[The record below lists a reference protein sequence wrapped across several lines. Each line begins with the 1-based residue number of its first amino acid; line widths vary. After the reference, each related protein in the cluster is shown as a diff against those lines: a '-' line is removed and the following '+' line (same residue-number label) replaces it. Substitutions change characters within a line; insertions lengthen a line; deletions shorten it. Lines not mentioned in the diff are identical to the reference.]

1 MAGRRVLVVA
11 SDPLARAGLSTLL
24 VAEAGWVVVGGV
36 SAGPDLPA
44 DVDLYRPDVIL
55 WDAGWELDD
64 DALEQLRARL
74 AALEEIDV
82 PLILLVPDAGA
93 APDLW
98 LPGVRALL
106 LRDAA
111 AEPIMAALEAAA
123 QGLVTLDPALAD
135 ALLERVAPAAGVD
148 ALTEP
153 LTEPLTAR
161 EIEVLQL
168 MAEGLSNRAI
178 ALQLGISVHTVKF
191 HINAILGKL
200 NAGSRT
206 EAVVRATRLGLIL
219 L

>member
-1 MAGRRVLVVA
+1 MAERRILVVA
-11 SDPLARAGLSTLL
+11 NDPLARAGLSTLL
-24 VAEAGWVVVGGV
+24 GAEAGWTVAGGV

-44 DVDLYRPDVIL
+44 DVDLFRPDLIV

-64 DALEQLRARL
+64 DDIEQVQARL
-74 AALEEIDV
+74 ADLEEIDV

-106 LRDAA
+106 LRDAS
-111 AEPIMAALEAAA
+111 AEQIVAALEAAA
-123 QGLVTLDPALAD
+123 QGLVTLDAALAD
-135 ALLERVAPAAGVD
+135 ALLERVTPAAGVD
-148 ALTEP
+148 ALREP
-153 LTEPLTAR
+153 LAEPLTAR

-178 ALQLGISVHTVKF
+178 ALRLGISVHTVKF